1 MKIASSHIYKGI
13 IIALIIIVF
22 KTILLA
28 TNNYYNDTLLY
39 VGWVLIIVSLL
50 VAVYIFQK
58 VQVAKLQFN
67 GLLSH
72 GLKTSAV
79 LACISFLGMLL
90 LVYLIFPS
98 MPEEA
103 VINFA
108 KNNNANITKQNYKPE
123 EFERAKKVMALT
135 ITAGSLM
142 GNLILGFLGSLIGA
156 ILFGKKD

>member
-1 MKIASSHIYKGI
+1 MQIASSHIHKGI
-13 IIALIIIVF
+13 ILALMVLLY

-28 TNNYYNDTLLY
+28 TNNYYNDIYLY
-39 VGWVLIIVSLL
+39 IGWAFIVIGIALSLF
-50 VAVYIFQK
+50 IFQK
-58 VQVAKLQFN
+58 LQDNKLMFN

-79 LACISFLGMLL
+79 LACISFVGMLL
-90 LVYLIFPS
+90 LVYVVFPN
-98 MPEEA
+98 MPEDA

-108 KNNNANITKQNYKPE
+108 KNNNASISKESYKPDD
-123 EFERAKKVMALT
+123 FTRAKKVMALT

-156 ILFGKKD
+156 ILFGKKG